1 MYYLRTRPAANP
13 IQFTLDKAKA
23 IASKKAS
30 ISDKE
35 VTKDDEVVIKVD
47 DEEAIR
53 KLNEAAM
60 LCSIENPGECLMC
73 SG

>member
-23 IASKKAS
+23 IASAKAS
-30 ISDKE
+30 IDKE
-35 VTKDDEVVIKVD
+35 VTKEDEDVIKVD